1 MVDIWLIVA
10 QIIPFFEVL
19 LHTFMDTLRTE
30 EGEGREVNHHGKA
43 ITVGGPGGAE
53 EQQENKLALQHKES
67 DINISH
73 KSLDGQA
80 TSDVLTG
87 C

>member
-1 MVDIWLIVA
+1 MICELFCRVDPRLVSDAELVW
-10 QIIPFFEVL
+10 E
-19 LHTFMDTLRTE
+19 D
-30 EGEGREVNHHGKA
+30 GEGREVNHHGKA
-43 ITVGGPGGAE
+43 ITVGGTGGAE